1 MSCFLVMLMYRK
13 NTYSFVYLFAN
24 VSSKTL
30 ENMHLIGINLRGKL
44 TNYITL
50 QILVIDIQQIHFYMK
65 LFDVEAGRY
74 QPGKRFHIVA
84 SK

>member
-1 MSCFLVMLMYRK
+1 MSCFLVMMMYRK

-30 ENMHLIGINLRGKL
+30 ENMHLIRINLRGKL

-50 QILVIDIQQIHFYMK
+50 
-65 LFDVEAGRY
+65 
-74 QPGKRFHIVA
+74 
-84 SK
+84 